1 MNAKKYRLKKSPPM
15 LGLVFWLLA
24 SGLLLAQNY
33 ATEVTIV
40 NGGSGVMAG
49 YLAPPIQGEERQSGT
64 MTILV
69 GQPFVSTGVMS
80 GGGVKTELGFW
91 SSRLRQP
98 GTPQFT
104 AWYDI
109 LPDEIELNWSYDPN
123 IPPATKQHNIY
134 RDDALI
140 YDNYP
145 IADTTY
151 TDNSNDLNVGT
162 EYHYKLVGKNIFGL
176 APAPAEAIGK
186 TSTSGFISGNITSK
200 QGTKIPDVKLVLTPN
215 WGYSL
220 FFDGSED
227 YMTIADADNFE
238 LTDDGLLPDATL
250 EFWIRPLTVANQIII
265 SKGTLWNLGL
275 KDVGGF
281 LKLTFSYNGTQKF
294 QTDNTI
300 NTDDWTHVAL
310 VKTEG
315 SLQVYLNGESATV
328 NGSQSIV
335 TIGGSSSN
343 SDVLTLAKDGTGNYF
358 RGNIDDFRMWKI
370 TRNATNIAR
379 DYNRYLYYR
388 TGMTINYPEMTI
400 SMNFDFGSGA
410 TVTNVADQSY
420 NGTLYGVS
428 ADTWSETLPPA
439 YATSYTDAN
448 GYYAMSNINY
458 GSSGTLFR
466 LTPTKPYH
474 EFNVNFL
481 DVSLNE
487 NNPTALNQNFTVE
500 NLMSITGYVYF
511 KTDNTNGVQ
520 CGEEGVQIKV
530 NGDFKTTTGDDGFYR
545 VEVEPGADVVIRP
558 ERNSRELTDFDPQL
572 LSFTDIVTNK
582 TADFID
588 KKTRNLQGSV
598 TGGSCGYPL
607 GPYGIATV
615 ELKPASNKF
624 TKTVTVKAIGE
635 FEFLNLP
642 PQAYQVTVTIN
653 VTGPYNPPVPNLT
666 TMSDYFKGG
675 GKTVNT
681 ENSYSIAD
689 SAWIGEN
696 DTLDFVYRSPV
707 LARIGGFKKHTI
719 WNPGTQNSITNN
731 YYTQNQPDSLE
742 FFIYE
747 QYFNGA
753 ECPVDSGVFQIF
765 DYISDRWSESAE
777 DTVEVTFGHDGT
789 YRYGVMPGKPN
800 ISDAGSRPYHKK
812 IEIRAKDVLG
822 RTASA
827 VEHAVVLGNVPQQ
840 MDFTTVAPDIPYL
853 ILRRPPGDLSYAEFS
868 SSQTQSTEFQIDV
881 GMALGQE
888 TEVKASL
895 GTKFTTV
902 VGFGVSTELSV
913 EAKYEMTAGLSS
925 TFSLSSSNSQ
935 QISIST
941 QSTYQTGTG
950 VDVAGN
956 HGDLDLF
963 VGGAL
968 NLLYG
973 KTYVFG
979 VQYDE
984 SIEKYIYKLDTEIMF
999 VPDGFATTFIY
1010 TRKYIEEVLLPE
1022 LAMLSEADSTKL
1034 EDISRWNQVLAR
1046 EDLLRWLTQDT
1057 VNYSF
1062 EGGAGAF
1069 SQSRTSEVTDSYTL
1083 NVGLDINASFA
1094 QEVGFEINEGFGL
1107 STTQKYSMGFNM
1119 GRSSTSTQ
1127 TVSNTSSF
1135 SLDDD
1140 DFGDDYSVSVGN
1152 DPVYGTPV
1160 FHVIAGHSSCPYE
1173 EWMNELSEVVTIPRD
1188 VPYMEWDGLSVVDNI
1203 LSNDPAE
1210 LSVLL
1215 RNDNDEGRTYF
1226 LSLVQS
1232 SNPDGALIEI
1242 NGQIYVEPIPYMLD
1256 PRDGEYAQIRVW
1268 RGPGDHY
1275 EYPNLRIKFAPE
1287 CESNYAGVTTGFTL
1301 PFTVNFARPCTE
1313 AEVYE
1318 PGSNWVLNIANHDTL
1333 DIVATGY
1340 DLNQSYFEALHLQY
1354 RALGGDQW
1362 YTIDPATLNADTLRA
1377 YSQVA
1382 ASMQWPLPA
1391 GFTDGIYDIRL
1402 RSMCLDSLLTNEM
1415 PALRGTIDRKIP
1427 QTLGAPEPVDEVLN
1441 MNDEIAINFT
1451 EKINPATVSGSNVIL
1466 FDGQAGGRITDLEVT
1481 VSEERLVIIPQI
1493 QNRFI
1498 ENHFMT
1504 ATLFGYQDMY
1514 GNPGDTITWDF
1525 QVNRNPIS
1533 WNIPSVDEI
1542 AFIGDDNNFEV
1553 TLNNIGANARQFE
1566 LIDLPEWLIPST
1578 AIGEI
1583 NPGGSFKINF
1593 HIDENLNVGEYENV
1607 IYADTPDGLEPLRI
1621 NLVNMCPYP
1630 YWDVQ
1635 ASDYQYSMNVTAR
1648 LFVKGTKSEDKYDR
1662 VGAFING
1669 ECRGL
1674 ANVVYNANLDEY
1686 LAHLTIYSNQ
1696 FSGEIVEFHMW
1707 DRTGCVEYWG
1717 LDTTLI
1723 FMENS
1728 IAGTPTNPLELN
1740 ANGARAQEIGMAK
1753 GFTWFSLNLESDN
1766 RKNLDCVFN
1775 DFRLNDGDRI
1785 IGQTAYA
1792 QYSRSAKS
1800 WSGPLTQTGLDLGK
1814 MYICD
1819 IDTADGLD
1827 YIGFKIWPD
1836 TVDIFLNSGWS
1847 WMGYLPNERVNVNEA
1862 LYSLTNTPDDLIK
1875 DQFGYAH
1882 YVETYGWIGSLQ
1894 WMIPGRGYKINLAEK
1909 DTLTYPS
1916 DDNKNIGSL
1925 LLAKVDSQPDAQLPE
1940 LKWSVDAYKYANSM
1954 TITGLIDSDTL
1965 GVNDPADVLV
1975 ARVGKEIRG
1984 VARPVYVPQ
1993 LDAYRVFLMIYGEN
2007 PETVGFEIYDTDQ
2020 DILYQGNEIIT
2031 FEVNLAKGNPNDP
2044 MLFTKAPLRPGDK
2057 GYIPEVYSL
2066 SQNFPN
2072 PFNPTTKFG
2081 FGLPEDADVRIR
2093 IYNILGQEV
2102 KTLVHNHLPAG
2113 YRFILW
2119 NGTDNYGRNVTSGVY
2134 IAVMESKDFRQVRK
2148 MVLMK

>member
-1 MNAKKYRLKKSPPM
+1 MHNNRYTIKKSPPII
-15 LGLVFWLLA
+15 GLVF
-24 SGLLLAQNY
+24 LLLVTSLLPAQTY
-33 ATEVTIV
+33 TTEVTIV
-40 NGGSGVMAG
+40 NGGAG
-49 YLAPPIQGEERQSGT
+49 RMTGFLAPAIQGEDRQSGS
-64 MTILV
+64 MTVLV

-80 GGGVKTELGFW
+80 GGGLKTELGFW
-91 SSRLRQP
+91 TARLRKP
-98 GTPQFT
+98 GTPELT
-104 AWYDI
+104 ASYDI
-109 LPDEIELNWSYDPN
+109 FPDKVNLDWSYDPN
-123 IPPATKQHNIY
+123 ISPATKQHNIY
-134 RDDALI
+134 RDNVLI

-145 IADTTY
+145 IDKSDY
-151 TDNSNDLNVGT
+151 SDESNDLNVGT
-162 EYHYKLVGKNIFGL
+162 EYRYKLVGKNVFGL
-176 APAPAEAIGK
+176 SPIPAETIGK

-200 QGTKIPDVKLVLTPN
+200 QGTKIPNVKLVLTPN

-220 FFDGSED
+220 FFDGAED
-227 YMTIADADNFE
+227 YMTIPDADEFE
-238 LTDDGLLPDATL
+238 LTDDGLMPDATL
-250 EFWIRPLTVANQIII
+250 EFWVRPLTVANQVLI
-265 SKGTLWNLGL
+265 SKGALWNLNL
-275 KDVGGF
+275 KDVGGY
-281 LKLTFSYNGTQKF
+281 LKLAFTFNSTQKF
-294 QTDNTI
+294 QTDNSI
-300 NTDDWTHVAL
+300 NTNAWTHIAI

-315 SLQVYLNGESATV
+315 SISVFLNGELATI
-328 NGSQSIV
+328 NGGQSV
-335 TIGGSSSN
+335 VVIGGSGSN
-343 SDVLTLAKDGTGNYF
+343 ADILTFGKDASGNYF
-358 RGNIDDFRMWKI
+358 RGNIDDFRMWDI
-370 TRNATNIAR
+370 ARTTAEIAR

-388 TGMTINYPEMTI
+388 TGETINYPHITI
-400 SMNFDFGSGA
+400 NMNFDFGSGS
-410 TVTNVADQSY
+410 TVTNVVDQDY

-428 ADTWSETLPPA
+428 ADTWSETKSLA
-439 YATSYTDAN
+439 YATAYTDAN
-448 GYYAMSNINY
+448 GYYAMPNINY
-458 GSSGTLFR
+458 GGSGTLFR

-481 DVSLNE
+481 DISLNE

-511 KTDNTNGVQ
+511 KTENTNGVQ

-530 NGDFKTTTGDDGFYR
+530 NGDIRTNTNADGFYR
-545 VEVEPGADVVIRP
+545 VEVEPGADVVILP
-558 ERNSRELTDFDPQL
+558 ERNSRVITDFDPYQ
-572 LSFTDIVTNK
+572 LSFTNVVTDK
-582 TADFID
+582 TANFID
-588 KKTRNLQGSV
+588 KKTRNLRGSV

-624 TKTVTVKAIGE
+624 IKTVTADAAGNFV
-635 FEFLNLP
+635 FPNLP
-642 PQAYQVTVTIN
+642 PQAYQISVTIN
-653 VTGPYNPPVPNLT
+653 IGYDSWTQA
-666 TMSDYFKGG
+666 MSDFFKGA
-675 GKTVNT
+675 GKTINT

-689 SAWIGEN
+689 SAWIGED

-707 LARIGGFKKHTI
+707 LARIDGFKRHII
-719 WNPGTQNSITNN
+719 WNPVTQNNITNN
-731 YYTQNQPDSLE
+731 YFNQNQPDSLE
-742 FFIYE
+742 FFVYE
-747 QYFNGA
+747 QYYNGA

-765 DYISDRWSESAE
+765 DNISDRWSESSE
-777 DTVEVTFGHDGT
+777 DTVEVSFGHDGN

-812 IEIRAKDVLG
+812 IEIRAKDMLG
-822 RTASA
+822 RTAPA
-827 VEHAVVLGNVPQQ
+827 VEYAVVLGNVPQQ

-853 ILRRPPGDLSYAEFS
+853 ILRRPPGDQSFAEFS

-888 TEVKASL
+888 REVKASL

-935 QISIST
+935 QISVTT

-973 KTYVFG
+973 KTYVF
-979 VQYDE
+979 
-984 SIEKYIYKLDTEIMF
+984 SIQQDADKYIYKLDTEIMF

-1010 TRKYIEEVLLPE
+1010 TRKYIEEILLPE

-1046 EDLLRWLTQDT
+1046 EDSLRWLTQDT

-1062 EGGAGAF
+1062 EGGAGAY
-1069 SQSRTSEVTDSYTL
+1069 SQSRTSEVTDSHTL

-1094 QEVGFEINEGFGL
+1094 KEIGFEINEGFGL
-1107 STTQKYSMGFNM
+1107 STSTKYNFGFKM

-1127 TVSNTSSF
+1127 TVSNSSSF

-1140 DFGDDYSVSVGN
+1140 DFGDDYSVSVGS

-1173 EWMNELSEVVTIPRD
+1173 EWMNELGEVVTIPRD
-1188 VPYMEWDGLSVVDNI
+1188 VPYMEWDGLSVMDNV
-1203 LSNDPAE
+1203 LSTDPAE
-1210 LSVLL
+1210 FSVLL

-1232 SNPDGALIEI
+1232 SNPNGALIEI

-1256 PRDGEYAQIRVW
+1256 SLDGEYAQIRVW

-1275 EYPNLRIKFAPE
+1275 EYPNLRVKFAPE

-1318 PGSNWVLNIANHDTL
+1318 PGNNWVLNIANQDTL

-1362 YTIDPATLNADTLRA
+1362 YTIDDATLNADTLRT
-1377 YSQVA
+1377 YNQVA
-1382 ASMQWPLPA
+1382 SVMRWPLPD

-1415 PALRGTIDRKIP
+1415 PALRGTIDRQKP
-1427 QTLGAPEPVDEVLN
+1427 KTLGAPEPVDEVLN

-1481 VSEERLVIIPQI
+1481 VSEERLVITPQI

-1504 ATLFGYQDMY
+1504 ATLFDYQDMY

-1533 WNIPSVDEI
+1533 WNVPTINLI
-1542 AFIGDDNNFEV
+1542 AFIGDDNNFET

-1578 AIGEI
+1578 TIGEI
-1583 NPGGSFKINF
+1583 NPGGSFKIQF
-1593 HIDENLNVGEYENV
+1593 QIDENLNVGEYENV
-1607 IYADTPDGLEPLRI
+1607 IYAETPDGLEPLRI

-1630 YWDVQ
+1630 YWSVVPNDF
-1635 ASDYQYSMNVTAR
+1635 QYSMNVTAR

-1662 VGAFING
+1662 IGAFING

-1674 ANVVYNANLDEY
+1674 ANVVHNENLDEY

-1696 FSGEIVEFHMW
+1696 FSGEIVEFHIW
-1707 DRTGCVEYWG
+1707 DRTECVEYWG

-1723 FMENS
+1723 FVENA

-1740 ANGARAQEIGMAK
+1740 ANGARAQEIEMRK
-1753 GFTWFSLNLESDN
+1753 GFSWFSLNLESTDAN
-1766 RKNLDCVFN
+1766 NLNKVFE
-1775 DFRLNDGDRI
+1775 DFRVADGDRI
-1785 IGQTAYA
+1785 ISQTAYA
-1792 QYSRSAKS
+1792 QYSGTGKT
-1800 WSGPLTQTGLDLGK
+1800 WTGPLAETGLELGK

-1819 IDTADGLD
+1819 VDTANDLD

-1836 TVDIFLNSGWS
+1836 TVDIFLNSGWN
-1847 WMGYLPNERVNVNEA
+1847 WLGYLPNERINVNEA
-1862 LYSLTNTPDDLIK
+1862 LYSMSNTPDDLIK
-1875 DQFGYAH
+1875 DQFGYAQF
-1882 YVETYGWIGSLQ
+1882 VETYGWIGSLQ
-1894 WMIPGRGYKINLAEK
+1894 WMIPGRGYKINIASK

-1916 DDNKNIGSL
+1916 DENKSLGSL
-1925 LLAKVDSQPDAQLPE
+1925 FLAKTDSRSETQLPE
-1940 LKWSVDAYKYANSM
+1940 ISWEADAYKYANSM

-1965 GVNDPADVLV
+1965 GINDPADVVIAKV
-1975 ARVGKEIRG
+1975 AKEIRG

-1993 LDAYRVFLMIYGEN
+1993 LDAYRVFLMIYGDQTEAV
-2007 PETVGFEIYDTDQ
+2007 EFDIYDQDK
-2020 DILYQGNEIIT
+2020 DILYHSNEFVS

-2044 MLFTKAPLRPGDK
+2044 MIFTKAPLRPGDK
-2057 GYIPEVYSL
+2057 GYIPEIYSL

-2072 PFNPTTKFG
+2072 P
-2081 FGLPEDADVRIR
+2081 
-2093 IYNILGQEV
+2093 
-2102 KTLVHNHLPAG
+2102 
-2113 YRFILW
+2113 
-2119 NGTDNYGRNVTSGVY
+2119 
-2134 IAVMESKDFRQVRK
+2134 
-2148 MVLMK
+2148 